1 MKLSIKN
8 GLMLAGTGA
17 LVLAFLPGTTGANP
31 VSLNAAAP
39 STAMWL
45 QGPAVLSLSA
55 PPVVLPLTRVGFATS
70 TIFPTTP
77 GLQCSTFSPGQCS
90 AAAGA
95 RRCSA
100 SNGQMSQ
107 CSVYRITPGQAPGGR
122 CSAGGFRGVC
132 SIIPSGL
139 PPVGPSQCST
149 FGGNFPDANNLNC
162 SAGGS
167 GTRQLCSAQGVGSST
182 CSVIEDP
189 CRCSVLNPGAST
201 GSFCTTRGPAG
212 ATTKGCSA
220 FASAVPGGQESRCS
234 ILQSGKGQC
243 TTFGQPPLGACSVFA
258 ADGTGTCSI
267 IGQPGANDP
276 CRVP

>member
-1 MKLSIKN
+1 MRFSKLIP
-8 GLMLAGTGA
+8 GWLGA
-17 LVLAFLPGTTGANP
+17 ATVLVVLASGTTTATPAGLASAGISSAVFLSSP
-31 VSLNAAAP
+31 VGPQLVTVAP
-39 STAMWL
+39 MA
-45 QGPAVLSLSA
+45 
-55 PPVVLPLTRVGFATS
+55 PLTRVGFATS
-70 TIFPTTP
+70 TMFPTTP

-90 AAAGA
+90 ASATA

-107 CSVYRITPGQAPGGR
+107 CSVYRITPGQVPGGR
-122 CSAGGFRGVC
+122 CSAGGFSGVC

-149 FGGNFPDANNLNC
+149 FGGNFPDSNNLNC

-212 ATTKGCSA
+212 ATTKACSA
-220 FASAVPGGQESRCS
+220 FAPAVPGGQESRCS
-234 ILQSGKGQC
+234 IIQSGKGQC
-243 TTFGQPPLGACSVFA
+243 TTFGQPPLGACSVFS

-267 IGQPGANDP
+267 IGQPGTNDP